1 MLKQLLSEL
10 KPYIE
15 PEYKAGAT
23 NFFKEPIKPLGVRTP
38 TVRKIARAHFKEIDK
53 MTKREVFEL
62 CDSLLGTGKFELGL
76 IAFAFI
82 RRRIDDLTKADF
94 KILESWIHKYI
105 HNWAWCD
112 DFCTHNIA
120 QMLAKYPELA
130 GAIKSWTKSKNR
142 WLKRA
147 AAVSFVPAA
156 AHGEHHLDVFIVATI
171 LLHDTDDLVQK
182 GYGWMLKSAANFDQE
197 AVFNFVME
205 HKDKMP
211 RTALRYAIEKMTT
224 NLKQK
229 AMRVT
234 VK

>member
-147 AAVSFVPAA
+147 SAVILIYPIKKDKQF
-156 AHGEHHLDVFIVATI
+156 LNKVFEICSI
-171 LLHDTDDLVQK
+171 LLEDKDDLVQK
-182 GYGWMLKSAANFDQE
+182 GYGWLLKETSNLYQEQVFDY
-197 AVFNFVME
+197 VMR
-205 HKDKMP
+205 KK
-211 RTALRYAIEKMTT
+211 AKEK
-224 NLKQK
+224 
-229 AMRVT
+229 
-234 VK
+234 